1 MIKYT
6 SNIEPIGEERA
17 VFSGFNMLYL
27 TDKEGHKETL
37 ELQIGKWVD
46 KTEVLKE
53 IRKEH

>member
-1 MIKYT
+1 MKYT

-37 ELQIGKWVD
+37 ELQVGKWVD